1 MADTTVGTVRESI
14 DRVSWGSVI
23 AGVVTVLAISAILS
37 LLGTAIG
44 SSVIDPMS
52 DNPLDGL
59 GTAFGI
65 SSAVFLVISF
75 AAGGFVAGR
84 LANVRGFIHGFLSW
98 ATATLISMVL
108 IGFAAGNIVSGGAS
122 AVSSI
127 VSGAGQVT
135 GSVAKGLGSATSS
148 LGEQL
153 SDNFDF
159 DPEGNSLLDDQNL
172 QRQVSQVLRDTD
184 TGSLQPEYL
193 SNQAQAV
200 GDDIQTAVRH
210 LASNPSNY
218 DAILN
223 ELVDK
228 QQARLDN
235 IQQDVDRDAL
245 VNALAS
251 NTDMSQSDAEQFVDE
266 SMARLDEGVARMKQ
280 QIDRLDTYIQQ
291 AQQELAEA
299 EKSLRESAEQAAESL
314 RNAAMMAFI
323 AMVIAALISSLAGLL
338 GGRMQTRHDVQ
349 TRRR

>member
-44 SSVIDPMS
+44 STVIDPMS
-52 DNPLDGL
+52 NNPFDGL

-84 LANVRGFIHGFLSW
+84 LANSRGFIHGFLSW
-98 ATATLISMVL
+98 ATATLISMVV
-108 IGFAAGNIVSGGAS
+108 IGFAAGQVVSGGAS
-122 AVSSI
+122 AVGSI

-153 SDNFDF
+153 SENFDF
-159 DPEGNSLLDDQNL
+159 SPDGESSLDDPAL
-172 QRQVSQVLRDTD
+172 RTQVRQVLRDTD

-193 SNQAQAV
+193 SNQAQAA
-200 GDDIQTAVRH
+200 GDDIQTAARH
-210 LASNPSNY
+210 LASNPSDY
-218 DAILN
+218 EAILN
-223 ELVDK
+223 DLVEK
-228 QQARLDN
+228 QKARLDN

-245 VNALAS
+245 VNSLAS
-251 NTDMSQSDAEQFVDE
+251 NTDMSEPEAEEFVDNA
-266 SMARLDEGVARMKQ
+266 MARLDEGVNQMQ
-280 QIDRLDTYIQQ
+280 QQVDRLDGYVEQ

-299 EKSLRESAEQAAESL
+299 EQSLRESAEEATQSL
-314 RNAAMMAFI
+314 RNSALMAFI
-323 AMVIAALISSLAGLL
+323 AMVIAALISSFAGL
-338 GGRMQTRHDVQ
+338 GGSKTSARH
-349 TRRR
+349 RRV